1 MHQMTCLSPGLSV
14 LSYLLHLIPTDA
26 SFLKSLL
33 MTLHQFCHRR
43 PGLLQNLSDSN
54 CCAWLGIHGSP
65 SMRHVQ
71 VNSVTGI
78 WWLLP
83 TCIVQMSLSLSC
95 STLCP
100 FQNPSLPSVVHC
112 FEQFYLNDFRLATFL
127 GCTARLR
134 GLMLHITLFSLISY
148 FSCFSIFLDNF
159 ANIPTA
165 DALTVNGSS

>member
-100 FQNPSLPSVVHC
+100 SQNASLPSVVHC
-112 FEQFYLNDFRLATFL
+112 FEQFYLFIRAVLFEWLQTDHISGLYSKIVRINSAYNLVFTDKLLFL
-127 GCTARLR
+127 LF
-134 GLMLHITLFSLISY
+134 HIF
-148 FSCFSIFLDNF
+148 
-159 ANIPTA
+159 
-165 DALTVNGSS
+165 G